1 MSISEHDVA
10 RIAKLANIALDGDD
24 ASHVRQELNEML
36 ALIAQLQSVDA
47 KGVEPLAHPLSVI
60 EDVQLRLREDV
71 AEVGAE
77 VGSAV
82 SAAVPTDA
90 SAALSRREHLMRNAP
105 ARHDGLFLVPA
116 VIE

>member
-71 AEVGAE
+71 AEVG
-77 VGSAV
+77 S
-82 SAAVPTDA
+82 DA
-90 SAALSRREHLMRNAP
+90 SAALSRREPLMRNAP